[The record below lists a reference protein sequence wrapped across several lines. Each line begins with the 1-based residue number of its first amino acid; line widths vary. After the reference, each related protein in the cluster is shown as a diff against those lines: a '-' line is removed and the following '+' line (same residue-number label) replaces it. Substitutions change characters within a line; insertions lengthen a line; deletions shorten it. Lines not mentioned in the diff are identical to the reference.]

1 MGEFSA
7 FHIVKPLVEVSK
19 YLHIFQAKML
29 AYYTYIENNTKE
41 EPKFAISLGKVT
53 QVAFL
58 FQAINKSKLLEI
70 KNEKKKTFFSPIF
83 LHRIEKYQ

>member
-1 MGEFSA
+1 
-7 FHIVKPLVEVSK
+7 
-19 YLHIFQAKML
+19 ML

-41 EPKFAISLGKVT
+41 EPKFAIFLGKIT

-70 KNEKKKTFFSPIF
+70 KNGEKTFSSQIF